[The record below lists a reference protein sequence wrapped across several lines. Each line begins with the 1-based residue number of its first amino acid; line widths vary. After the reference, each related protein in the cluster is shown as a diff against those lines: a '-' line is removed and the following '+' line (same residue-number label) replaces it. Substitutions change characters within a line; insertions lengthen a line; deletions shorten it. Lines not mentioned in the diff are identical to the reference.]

1 MAARE
6 SKRTSKTKPTDAANV
21 LAFPPLPRIPSPPL
35 LPRDPRQRRASQIL
49 GTIASISQ
57 TNMEVAGPNL
67 VRGFHAAAVD
77 LGRLQDALRRGVR
90 RFDDAQLE
98 SRWPDVLA
106 CGRGRRGGSPRL
118 SGSSSLSGRGA
129 SCLRPCRRRLV
140 RRPLQPLVLGEDRR
154 LNRHD
159 RAVHGRNV
167 KHDVERAPGAR
178 GRVRPGV
185 DAFRLRVP
193 GHVEDLDVPIPPGL
207 VAALLVNGDALTGSA
222 SYFSGNPAART
233 LRP

>member
-67 VRGFHAAAVD
+67 VRGFHASAVD

-106 CGRGRRGGSPRL
+106 WLRRVVAQWVQRYKLLKIERHAGG
-118 SGSSSLSGRGA
+118 
-129 SCLRPCRRRLV
+129 
-140 RRPLQPLVLGEDRR
+140 
-154 LNRHD
+154 
-159 RAVHGRNV
+159 VHIELETQDDHGYYRYEF
-167 KHDVERAPGAR
+167 DVMR
-178 GRVRPGV
+178 
-185 DAFRLRVP
+185 
-193 GHVEDLDVPIPPGL
+193 
-207 VAALLVNGDALTGSA
+207 
-222 SYFSGNPAART
+222 
-233 LRP
+233 